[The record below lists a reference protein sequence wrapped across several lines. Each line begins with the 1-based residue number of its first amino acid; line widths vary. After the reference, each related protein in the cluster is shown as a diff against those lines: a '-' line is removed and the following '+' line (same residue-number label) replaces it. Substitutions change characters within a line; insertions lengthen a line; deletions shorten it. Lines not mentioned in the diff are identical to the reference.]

1 VTEQELMRRALE
13 LARQAQAEG
22 EIPVGAVIAR
32 NGEIVAE
39 GRNDRERAHSALGH
53 AEIRAI
59 DAACRRLGR
68 WRLNDCELY
77 VTLEPCPMCAGAI
90 INARIGRL
98 IYGAFDNKMGAC
110 GGRVHLF
117 KCGFNHTP
125 QIECGFMEE
134 ECAAV
139 MREFFKKIRDTGA
152 DVPVVEKK
160 EID

>member
-1 VTEQELMRRALE
+1 MTEQELMRRALE

>member
-1 VTEQELMRRALE
+1 MTEQELMRRALE

-68 WRLNDCELY
+68 WRLNDCGLY
-77 VTLEPCPMCAGAI
+77 VTLGPCPMCAGAI

>member
-1 VTEQELMRRALE
+1 MTEQELMRRALE

-59 DAACRRLGR
+59 DTACRRLGR

-77 VTLEPCPMCAGAI
+77 VTREPCPMCAGAI

>member
-1 VTEQELMRRALE
+1 MTEQELMRRALE

-32 NGEIVAE
+32 NGKIIAE

>member
-1 VTEQELMRRALE
+1 MTEQELMRRALE

-117 KCGFNHTP
+117 KCGCNHTP

>member
-1 VTEQELMRRALE
+1 MTGQELMRRALE

>member
-1 VTEQELMRRALE
+1 MTEQELMRRALE

-59 DAACRRLGR
+59 DTACRRLGR

>member
-1 VTEQELMRRALE
+1 MTEQELMRRALE

-77 VTLEPCPMCAGAI
+77 VTLEPCPMCAGAVL
-90 INARIGRL
+90 NSRIEHVW
-98 IYGAFDNKMGAC
+98 YGTDDPKSG
-110 GGRVHLF
+110 
-117 KCGFNHTP
+117 
-125 QIECGFMEE
+125 
-134 ECAAV
+134 CA
-139 MREFFKKIRDTGA
+139 G
-152 DVPVVEKK
+152 
-160 EID
+160 